1 MLTRYADLP
10 PEQEVIV
17 AAAIGCAINVHKA
30 LGPGFKECIYHTA
43 LKLELESQGMSY
55 ETEKPIQVKYRQWM
69 IPGQKVDLIVAGI
82 VLVEIKAVP
91 RLRVLHRCQVQ
102 SYLKTTGLPVGL
114 LMNFNARLLKQGLQ
128 RVTPLGPREARL
140 K

>member
-1 MLTRYADLP
+1 MLTRYADLT

-17 AAAIGCAINVHKA
+17 AAAIGYAINVHKA

-82 VLVEIKAVP
+82 VLVEIKVVP

-128 RVTPLGPREARL
+128 RVTPLGPREARP